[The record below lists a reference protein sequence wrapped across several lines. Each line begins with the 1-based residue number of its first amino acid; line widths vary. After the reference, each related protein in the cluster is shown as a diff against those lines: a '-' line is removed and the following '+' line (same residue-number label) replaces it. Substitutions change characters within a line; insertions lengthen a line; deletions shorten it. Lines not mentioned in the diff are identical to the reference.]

1 MFIVSSNA
9 MGIARGG
16 VQTVYGTEYSVRAYK
31 KEVAA
36 YIDWYHVAANKY
48 DWGRFGVKLGLAY
61 AAYIEGRVVK
71 AMASSITSDGS
82 SISDIAKNQ
91 CISGYIVNGF
101 NDDSFVTLARNVEL
115 ANGGSQVYAL
125 GTKIALSKIL
135 PKESANSGF
144 RYGENSSIIKTGYL
158 PSYKGVPMIELG
170 NALVP
175 NTINGKPEVIV
186 SDKVIYMIP
195 MGQFKPVKVVFEGN
209 TLTVTKN
216 PLEQADHTYNMIVNL
231 MVGADVIVGKIVF
244 LTIKPLLLSNQ

>member
-36 YIDWYHVAANKY
+36 YIDWYHVAAGKY

-61 AAYIEGRVVK
+61 AAYIEGLVVR
-71 AMASSITSDGS
+71 AMASSITTDGTNPS
-82 SISDIAKNQ
+82 AIATAQ
-91 CISGYIVNGF
+91 GISGYIANGF
-101 NDDSFVTLARNVEL
+101 SDDNWVTLARNVEL

-125 GTKIALSKIL
+125 GTKISLAKVL
-135 PKESANSGF
+135 PAETATSQF
-144 RYGENSSIIKTGYL
+144 RYLEDSAIVKTGYL
-158 PSYKGVPMIELG
+158 PAYKEVPMIELG

-175 NTINGKPEVIV
+175 NTVNGVPEVIV

-195 MGQFKPVKVVFEGN
+195 MGGYKPVHVVFEGN
-209 TLTVTKN
+209 TLTVEKN
-216 PLEQADHTYNMIVNL
+216 PLMTADHTYQMIINL
-231 MVGADVIVGKIVF
+231 MVGADVVVGSKYGAI
-244 LTIKPLLLSNQ
+244 LLG